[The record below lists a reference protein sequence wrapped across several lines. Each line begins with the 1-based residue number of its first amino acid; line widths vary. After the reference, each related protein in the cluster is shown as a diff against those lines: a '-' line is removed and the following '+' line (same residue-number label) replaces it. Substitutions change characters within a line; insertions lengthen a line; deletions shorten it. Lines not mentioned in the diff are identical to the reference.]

1 MTETQ
6 GAAGAGDPR
15 AAAFT
20 RLLGIIDR
28 LRGPGG
34 CPWDRDQSLPALAPH
49 LLEEAYEVA
58 DALLDGDRAR
68 TAGELGDLLMNIL
81 LAARIAEDAGDFSLE
96 QVAAGIADKLV
107 RRHPHVFARL
117 QVEGVEGVLRNWE
130 EIKRQERRND
140 ADSSTFAGIPA
151 ALPAL
156 LRACRM
162 AEKAA
167 RVGFRWPDAA
177 AALAKL
183 DEEVGEL
190 KAALAGGDAAQA
202 EEELGDVLF
211 CAVVVARHAGVDP
224 EMALR
229 RTSAR
234 FAERFRYL
242 EERLGAP
249 LPAASLEDMLRLWRE
264 AKDRAGADPLLD
276 AAPEEWRAAVRGLR
290 RSRSTLL
297 ASVRDLPADLI
308 ARRPEAGGGEWP
320 IAAVLEH
327 LARGEALVA
336 LRLERA
342 LAELAGRGPLAP
354 FPAEGLLL
362 RPPLCPLPSE
372 AASLAAPEETRPAGG
387 AARSELLAGLERS
400 RQELLALVPRLARV
414 DPRGVRTA
422 HDRYGELN
430 ALQWFSLVERHE
442 RRHVAQI
449 ERIRRSFASAGAG

>member
-1 MTETQ
+1 MAERHE
-6 GAAGAGDPR
+6 AAGAGDPR
-15 AAAFT
+15 AAAFN

-34 CPWDRDQSLPALAPH
+34 CPWDRDQSLPAVAPH

-117 QVEGVEGVLRNWE
+117 KVDGVEGVLRNWE
-130 EIKRQERRND
+130 EIKRQERQND
-140 ADSSTFAGIPA
+140 ADVSTFAGIPA

-156 LRACRM
+156 LRAYRM

-167 RVGFRWPDAA
+167 RVGFQWPDVSS
-177 AALAKL
+177 ALGKL

-190 KAALAGGDAAQA
+190 KAALGGGDLALV

-242 EERLGAP
+242 EERAGAP
-249 LPAASLEDMLRLWRE
+249 LSAAPLADMLRLWRE
-264 AKDRAGADPLLD
+264 AKERAGDDPLLA
-276 AAPEEWRAAVRGLR
+276 AAPEEWRAAARGLR
-290 RSRSTLL
+290 RSRCALL
-297 ASVRDLPADLI
+297 AGVRDLPADLI

-327 LARGEALVA
+327 VARGETLLAQ
-336 LRLERA
+336 RLARA
-342 LAELAGRGPLAP
+342 LDQLAERGAPAP

-362 RPPLCPLPSE
+362 RPPHRCLPGD
-372 AASLAAPEETRPAGG
+372 AASLAAPGETRPAGG
-387 AARSELLAGLERS
+387 RARAE
-400 RQELLALVPRLARV
+400 
-414 DPRGVRTA
+414 
-422 HDRYGELN
+422 
-430 ALQWFSLVERHE
+430 
-442 RRHVAQI
+442 
-449 ERIRRSFASAGAG
+449 